1 MFSWPTATVCE
12 AYVASLWRSADLV
25 SNITLE
31 DWHFTRQM
39 GEDQAHCVQES

>member
-12 AYVASLWRSADLV
+12 AYVVNLPCSADLV

-31 DWHFTRQM
+31 DWHSTHQM
-39 GEDQAHCVQES
+39 GEDEAHCVQES